1 MNLSPTSPTVG
12 LQLLQYGLPLLLG
25 YVLYVGI
32 AGRWRPVRPAR
43 PEDRPD
49 WLLGAWVGLSV
60 AAIAGTTMH
69 LAHGLPLERAPELF
83 RDAAWWLVAALLPGF
98 AVRLAHRASRR
109 RGRDAFVDPAGD
121 PARTTI
127 AIGVDGRTL
136 DEGLPDDGQT
146 LVDEARAEARD
157 EPRIGEAR
165 DEGPDV
171 AAEALRERG
180 GVLYVPIENPDEAGV
195 RRALDDERRLR
206 EETEKHLQVTRRALY
221 SLDASAREGDD
232 ARTETLIALE
242 TELEAHVRRS
252 AAAEA
257 RATREECG
265 RMQAE
270 TTASKLKR
278 EVLRL
283 RSEMRRTAEAR
294 ARAVATAGK
303 SVAFARRSLQARTTL
318 EERLRE
324 TEEALV
330 NRQETISSLI
340 RALEAEKGRTEE
352 QVASRARQLVLH
364 ERQLR
369 ERRSLETAARGV
381 EGKLSTR
388 LVKKVARARPL
399 AGT

>member
-1 MNLSPTSPTVG
+1 MNLSPTPPTVG

-49 WLLGAWVGLSV
+49 WLLGAWAGLSV
-60 AAIAGTTMH
+60 AAIVGTTMH

-83 RDAAWWLVAALLPGF
+83 RNAAWWLVAALLPGF

-109 RGRDAFVDPAGD
+109 RERDAPDAPVD
-121 PARTTI
+121 PARTATI
-127 AIGVDGRTL
+127 AI
-136 DEGLPDDGQT
+136 EGHAL
-146 LVDEARAEARD
+146 DEARAESRVELPD
-157 EPRIGEAR
+157 EPLAEVRDAGRDAAAR
-165 DEGPDV
+165 
-171 AAEALRERG
+171 ALRERG
-180 GVLYVPIENPDEAGV
+180 DVLYVPIENPDEAGV

-232 ARTETLIALE
+232 ARTETLTALE
-242 TELEAHVRRS
+242 TELEAHVHRS

-303 SVAFARRSLQARTTL
+303 SVAFARHSLRARATL

-369 ERRSLETAARGV
+369 ERRSLETVARGV